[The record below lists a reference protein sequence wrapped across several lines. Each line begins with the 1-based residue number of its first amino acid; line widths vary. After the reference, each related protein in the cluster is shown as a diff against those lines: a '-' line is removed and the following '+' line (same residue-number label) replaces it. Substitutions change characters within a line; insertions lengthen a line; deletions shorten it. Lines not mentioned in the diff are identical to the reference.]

1 MEVFKVKYKEEE
13 DGDLYAI
20 SIVDD
25 PANGFDFIAMSNKVE
40 IKLASDKKKQIL
52 YGIVLRPE
60 QKIYREFEDGTPFYL
75 TFDKETIERF
85 SQDFLKKGYQS
96 NSTFNHEAEMK
107 LDGTTVVEQWI
118 VEDKNNDKG
127 NAIGLP
133 VEEGDWCIGMK
144 LSNELWSEYIE
155 TGKAK
160 GFSIDSFIQ
169 FEKISMNKIN
179 MAIPP
184 FHEDCKCELVDG
196 KLITNNETCD
206 YCLEQGN
213 KNKKELS
220 RENNKQ
226 ENMSMLK
233 KLIKMFSEEEQI
245 KLASLETELGPLTA
259 DAFEVGNVV
268 YDAELNPVMNAEFTA
283 EGKKYYTDE
292 TGAIKEVE
300 EVEEVITEEEVT
312 EEVALED
319 VAPEI
324 TDEVTIVT
332 EDIVAEVSKPVEEV
346 DVEALKAKIEILTAE
361 VEKLTAQQ
369 EAVFNEN
376 VELKNLQAST
386 KLKAEV
392 KGKSPITM
400 ATKQI
405 SEDSTLSAIERIT
418 KKINK

>member
-1 MEVFKVKYKEEE
+1 MDIFRVKYQEET

-20 SIVDD
+20 SIVEE
-25 PANGFDFIAMSNKVE
+25 PANGFEFIAMSDKVE

-85 SQDFLKKGYQS
+85 SQDFMSKGYQH
-96 NSTFNHEAEMK
+96 NSTFNHETNMK
-107 LDGTTVVEQWI
+107 LDDVTVVEQWI
-118 VEDKNNDKG
+118 VMNKENDKG
-127 NAIGLP
+127 SEIGLP
-133 VEEGDWCIGMK
+133 VEEGDWVIGMK
-144 LSNELWSEYIE
+144 LSDKSWNEYVE

-169 FEKISMNKIN
+169 FEKINMNKIS
-179 MAIPP
+179 MATPP
-184 FHEDCKCELVDG
+184 FHDFCKCEMVDG
-196 KLITNNETCD
+196 QIITNGETCD
-206 YCLEQGN
+206 YCLEQVT
-213 KNKKELS
+213 KTKLS

-233 KLIKMFSEEEQI
+233 KLIKLFSEEEI

-268 YDAELNPVMNAEFTA
+268 YDAELNPVLDAEFTA

-292 TGAIKEVE
+292 TGSIKEVE
-300 EVEEVITEEEVT
+300 EVVSEEVAPEEEVVLEDVEPAIA
-312 EEVALED
+312 EEVA
-319 VAPEI
+319 V
-324 TDEVTIVT
+324 VT
-332 EDIVAEVSKPVEEV
+332 EDIVAEVAKPVEEV
-346 DVEALKAKIEILTAE
+346 DVEALMAKIEILTAE
-361 VEKLTAQQ
+361 VEKLTKQQ
-369 EAVFNEN
+369 EAVLIEN
-376 VELKNLQAST
+376 VELKNLQVST

-400 ATKQI
+400 SNKQL
-405 SEDSTLSAIERIT
+405 STESTLDALSRINQ
-418 KKINK
+418 KINK

>member
-1 MEVFKVKYKEEE
+1 MDIFRVKYQEET

-20 SIVDD
+20 SIVED
-25 PANGFDFIAMSNKVE
+25 PANGFEFIAMSDKVE

-75 TFDKETIERF
+75 TFDMETIERF
-85 SQDFLKKGYQS
+85 SQDFMSKGYQH
-96 NSTFNHEAEMK
+96 NSTFNHETNMK
-107 LDGTTVVEQWI
+107 LDDVTVVEQWI
-118 VEDKNNDKG
+118 VMNKENDKG
-127 NAIGLP
+127 SEIGLP
-133 VEEGDWCIGMK
+133 VEKGDWVIGMK
-144 LSNELWSEYIE
+144 LSDKSWNEYVE

-160 GFSIDSFIQ
+160 GFSIDSFVQ
-169 FEKISMNKIN
+169 FEKINMNKIS
-179 MAIPP
+179 MATPP
-184 FHEDCKCELVDG
+184 FHDFCKCEIIDG
-196 KLITNNETCD
+196 QIITNGETCD
-206 YCLEQGN
+206 YCLEQVT
-213 KNKKELS
+213 KIELS

-233 KLIKMFSEEEQI
+233 KLIKLFSEEEI

-259 DAFEVGNVV
+259 DAFEVGNIV
-268 YDAELNPVMNAEFTA
+268 YDAELNPVLDAEFTA

-292 TGAIKEVE
+292 TGTIKEVE
-300 EVEEVITEEEVT
+300 EVVSEEIISEEVV
-312 EEVALED
+312 LED
-319 VAPEI
+319 VEPAIVE
-324 TDEVTIVT
+324 EVSIVT
-332 EDIVAEVSKPVEEV
+332 EDIVAEVAKPVEEV

-361 VEKLTAQQ
+361 VEKLTKQQ

-400 ATKQI
+400 SNKQT
-405 SEDSTLSAIERIT
+405 STESALEALSRIT